1 MAKGRVFEVSTNVQ
15 LPDGTQILDE
25 HTIKVALAHKVIKR
39 WAYILHDKDVYSLKD
54 EQESRDRERKAREQK
69 VALEKEGKQEE
80 AAKVIVP
87 QIHVAGLPKAPH
99 WHVVFE
105 TPFNETS
112 TATIAKWF
120 GVPEHL
126 VEVKKGR
133 GAFLD
138 AVEYLTH
145 ESEKQQALGKH
156 LYPDGDVVASIGFDF
171 RAALIDRAAT
181 IAKHGRDLGPKER
194 MRDDVLRHGKT
205 LLQCLEDDPV
215 LYAADVTALK
225 RLRMDYISRQ
235 EPPRTRINYY
245 VEGRGG
251 VGKGLF
257 SRGLARMLA
266 VQYNPEL
273 AALGDSAMFFEV
285 GAEGALFECYD
296 GQPVII
302 WNDWRA
308 FDLLKALKGRG
319 NVFTV
324 FDTHPTRQK
333 QNVKYASINLC
344 NMVNIVNSIQSYKEF
359 LDGLAGEYKDKD
371 GHTMGVEDKGQS
383 YRRFPI
389 IIPIHEADFDIMLNR
404 GFMEGSGAF
413 VEYME
418 YGHVRANMQA
428 IAERCGRNQELAKQL
443 EGQVMLPVLEGHKE
457 IQARIDV
464 DGDDEDA
471 IREEF
476 KDFGTFTPGPGYHE
490 IQAARAAAVSEHD
503 VGLDE

>member
-1 MAKGRVFEVSTNVQ
+1 MPRGRVFEVVTNTHM
-15 LPDGTQILDE
+15 PDGTPILTEHQIKL
-25 HTIKVALAHKVIKR
+25 ALTHKVIAR
-39 WAYILHDKDVYSLKD
+39 WAYVLHDKDVYSLKD
-54 EQESRDRERKAREQK
+54 ESDSQEKAREAQ
-69 VALEKEGKQEE
+69 EKGE
-80 AAKVIVP
+80 AVIP
-87 QIHVAGLPKAPH
+87 QIHYHGTPKAPH
-99 WHVVFE
+99 WHIAIE
-105 TPFNETS
+105 TPS
-112 TATIAKWF
+112 SARDTAEIAKWF
-120 GVPEHL
+120 GVKENY
-126 VEVKKGR
+126 VEIKKGR

-145 ESEKQQALGKH
+145 ESDKQQALGK
-156 LYPDGDVVASIGFDF
+156 YRYDDSEIKASIGFDW
-171 RAALIDRAAT
+171 RTALTDRQMM
-181 IAKHGRDLGPKER
+181 IAKHGRMLGPKEK

-215 LYAADVTALK
+215 MYAADFSTLK
-225 RLRMDYISRQ
+225 RLRMDYISRM

-273 AALGDSAMFFEV
+273 AGLGDSAMYFEV
-285 GAEGALFECYD
+285 GADGALFECYD

-344 NMVNIVNSIQSYKEF
+344 NVVNIVNSVQPYVEF
-359 LDGLAGEYKDKD
+359 LDGLAGEYDDKD
-371 GHTMGVEDKGQS
+371 GNRRGVEDKGQS
-383 YRRFPI
+383 YRRFPV

-404 GFMEGSGAF
+404 GFMEGSAAF
-413 VEYME
+413 TEYLE
-418 YGHVRANMQA
+418 YGNVRANMQV
-428 IAERCGRNQELAKQL
+428 IAERCGRNQALARQI

-457 IQARIDV
+457 LQARLEID
-464 DGDDEDA
+464 GQDEDA
-471 IREEF
+471 IRQELG
-476 KDFGTFTPGPGYHE
+476 DFGTFTPGPGYVK
-490 IQAARAAAVSEHD
+490 R
-503 VGLDE
+503 G

>member
-1 MAKGRVFEVSTNVQ
+1 MAKGKVFEVSTRCQ
-15 LPDGTQILDE
+15 MPDGTQILDE
-25 HTIKVALAHKVIKR
+25 HTIQVALAHKVIKR
-39 WAYILHDKDVYSLKD
+39 WAYVLHDKDVYSLRD
-54 EQESRDRERKAREQK
+54 EQESRDRERKAREK
-69 VALEKEGKQEE
+69 KAALEKEGKVEE
-80 AAKVIVP
+80 AAKVVIP
-87 QIHVAGLPKAPH
+87 EIHIAMKPKAPH

-105 TPFNETS
+105 TPFNYTS
-112 TATIAKWF
+112 TETIAKWF
-120 GVPEHL
+120 NVPEHL
-126 VEVKKGR
+126 VEVKNGR

-138 AVEYLTH
+138 AVKYLTH
-145 ESEKQQALGKH
+145 EDDKQQALGKH
-156 LYPDGDVVASIGFDF
+156 RYDDDAVKASVGFDW
-171 RAALIDRAAT
+171 RAALLDREAT
-181 IAKHGRDLGPKER
+181 VAKHGRDLGPKER
-194 MRDDVLRHGKT
+194 MRDDVLRYGKT

-215 LYAADVTALK
+215 MYAADFSTLK
-225 RLRMDYISRQ
+225 RLRMDYISRM

-273 AALGDSAMFFEV
+273 AGLGDSAMYFEV

-344 NMVNIVNSIQSYKEF
+344 NVVNIVNSVQPYVEF
-359 LDGLAGEYKDKD
+359 LDGLAGEYDDKD
-371 GHTMGVEDKGQS
+371 GNRRGVEDKGQS
-383 YRRFPI
+383 YRRFPV

-404 GFMEGSGAF
+404 GFMEGSAAF
-413 VEYME
+413 EEYLE
-418 YGHVRANMQA
+418 YGNVRANMQV
-428 IAERCGRNQELAKQL
+428 IAERCGRNQELARQI

-457 IQARIDV
+457 LQARLEID
-464 DGDDEDA
+464 GQDEDA
-471 IREEF
+471 IREEL
-476 KDFGTFTPGPGYHE
+476 KDFGAFTPGAGYK
-490 IQAARAAAVSEHD
+490 QRA
-503 VGLDE
+503 